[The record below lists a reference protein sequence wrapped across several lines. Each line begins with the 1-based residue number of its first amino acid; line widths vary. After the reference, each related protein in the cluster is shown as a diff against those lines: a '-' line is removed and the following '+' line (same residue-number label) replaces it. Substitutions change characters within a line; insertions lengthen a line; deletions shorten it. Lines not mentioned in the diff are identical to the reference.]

1 MSRVGGTSSPPTPP
15 LKWIWKHRHHQ
26 NIAICKQIACF
37 EMSVRPFGPFSFGK
51 GPSGRRSLPY
61 GRLRLLFFIVTRR
74 PVQSIALRALNNR
87 SLRRLRRLRLLLFFA
102 RRAIFL
108 SRTSRCTLSS
118 FWDQNELSVPR
129 RSGVHDGRAHKER
142 FSKKN
147 KGRRGGFAG
156 DLDTHFLTGKWL
168 INTGIGALR
177 KRPLCPFLMKISS
190 YFTNFQKWKLGW
202 FCHEIGR
209 RAAEGL

>member
-129 RSGVHDGRAHKER
+129 RSRSNNNLLANCCLSETGGPGGRT
-142 FSKKN
+142 
-147 KGRRGGFAG
+147 RR
-156 DLDTHFLTGKWL
+156 TGAQ
-168 INTGIGALR
+168 GAFFEE
-177 KRPLCPFLMKISS
+177 K
-190 YFTNFQKWKLGW
+190 
-202 FCHEIGR
+202 
-209 RAAEGL
+209 